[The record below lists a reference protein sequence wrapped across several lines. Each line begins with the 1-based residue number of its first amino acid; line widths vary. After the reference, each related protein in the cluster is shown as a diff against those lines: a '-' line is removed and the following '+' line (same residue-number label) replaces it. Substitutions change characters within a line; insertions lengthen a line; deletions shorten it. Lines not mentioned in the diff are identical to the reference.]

1 MSFAVLSVSPN
12 YECRV
17 QICFA
22 VLSVSPNYISSCS
35 IPGYRHVVHRAAL
48 PLTRQLGLCV
58 GLRLREGYTAQ
69 ADGSNPQ
76 QCGHVAF
83 CAVAEA
89 TLITTLIEMTLNMC
103 CDPGSICNKVG

>member
-1 MSFAVLSVSPN
+1 MLSVSPN
-12 YECRV
+12 YECWL
-17 QICFA
+17 QMSFA
-22 VLSVSPNYISSCS
+22 LLSVSPN
-35 IPGYRHVVHRAAL
+35 RAEL

-69 ADGSNPQ
+69 ADGGKPP

-89 TLITTLIEMTLNMC
+89 TLITTPIEI
-103 CDPGSICNKVG
+103 DVQYV